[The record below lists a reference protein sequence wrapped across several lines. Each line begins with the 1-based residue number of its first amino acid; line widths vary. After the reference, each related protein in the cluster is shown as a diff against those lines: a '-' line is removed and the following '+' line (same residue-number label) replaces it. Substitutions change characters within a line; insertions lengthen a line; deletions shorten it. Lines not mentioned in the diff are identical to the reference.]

1 MRGFAE
7 QRSDFIP
14 VETGGLDRA
23 RFAPDH
29 RRRLSAPAFRTFLAI
44 ADLWKLERSRRARS
58 TRKHF
63 AF

>member
-1 MRGFAE
+1 MKTNQTLE
-7 QRSDFIP
+7 QSFGKESISTGTALSIEAVAASRSESIQPQVF
-14 VETGGLDRA
+14 G
-23 RFAPDH
+23 
-29 RRRLSAPAFRTFLAI
+29 I